1 MKKYRADILFFLLLA
16 VVLVAT
22 YLLTEIILPF
32 FIGLALA
39 ALLNPLVRRIQTKVP
54 NRSLAVSIF
63 LTLSFVLIFGTSYL
77 FGYLIVKDVNRLTKA
92 FYTYA
97 TKHQSDLDDATQSIK
112 EYVAKIYDP
121 IQIQQQFNIHP
132 DSLNYATVMQ
142 KIKTDS
148 LAQKVDMQVIE
159 DAWASV
165 TSFAKS
171 DEASK
176 NSRPKRDISWFW
188 VIMGSLLYFVY
199 MLYDFPYFESRW
211 KFYVGDRRNDRLS
224 SVLDDFRQSFIPYF
238 RQRGKIVLFY
248 MILFTLAFSLIGIP
262 GALVLGILAGF
273 LCFVPYLQYLSLLPL
288 ALGSLVLTME
298 NGHPFYF
305 YFGLV
310 LAVFVA
316 ASIFEELVLYPRLIE
331 RKMAM
336 NPVVMMLAVSVWG
349 RVLGMFG
356 VLIALPLTALLLL
369 YVKRILLL
377 DRTENLDS

>member
-16 VVLVAT
+16 ALLVLT

-39 ALLNPLVRRIQTKVP
+39 ALLNPIIRKIQKGIP
-54 NRSLAVSIF
+54 NRSFAVSAF
-63 LTLSFVLIFGTSYL
+63 LAITFVLIFGISYL

-97 TKHQSDLDDATQSIK
+97 TDHQSDLDEATQMVRTYI
-112 EYVAKIYDP
+112 AKIYDP
-121 IQIQQQFNIHP
+121 QQIQQQFNIHP
-132 DSLNYATVMQ
+132 DSLNYETVMRKIKKDNLTQ
-142 KIKTDS
+142 KI
-148 LAQKVDMQVIE
+148 DMQLII
-159 DAWASV
+159 DAWTSI
-165 TSFAKS
+165 TSFAGTNEVSEKS
-171 DEASK
+171 TPE
-176 NSRPKRDISWFW
+176 REISWFW
-188 VIMGSLLYFVY
+188 VIMGSILYFVY

-211 KFYVGDRRNDRLS
+211 KFYVGDRRNERLS

-248 MILFTLAFSLIGIP
+248 TIFFTVAFSIIGVP
-262 GALVLGILAGF
+262 GALVLGVLAGF
-273 LCFVPYLQYLSLLPL
+273 LCFVPYLQYLTLLPL

-298 NGHPFYF
+298 NSHPFYL
-305 YFGLV
+305 YFGII

-316 ASIFEELVLYPRLIE
+316 ASVFEELVLYPRLIE
-331 RKMAM
+331 RSMAM
-336 NPVVMMLAVSVWG
+336 NPVVMMLALSVWG
-349 RVLGMFG
+349 TVLGLFG

-377 DRTENLDS
+377 DRAENH